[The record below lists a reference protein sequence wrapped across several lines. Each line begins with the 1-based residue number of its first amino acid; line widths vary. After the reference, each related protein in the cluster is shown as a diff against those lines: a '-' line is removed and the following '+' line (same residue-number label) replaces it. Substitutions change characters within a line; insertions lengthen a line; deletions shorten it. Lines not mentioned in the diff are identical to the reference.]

1 MNEDTEKQGE
11 KQAFD
16 PVKNIAP
23 YMWKKGQSGNPKGR
37 PKGLTMKEWLREYF
51 QTMTDE
57 EREEYLEGINKID
70 LFKMAEGN
78 PAQETKVDAKIE
90 VDYDPELKQKVE
102 TNIKG
107 LLNIPNEQLT
117 N

>member
-1 MNEDTEKQGE
+1 
-11 KQAFD
+11 
-16 PVKNIAP
+16 
-23 YMWKKGQSGNPKGR
+23 
-37 PKGLTMKEWLREYF
+37 
-51 QTMTDE
+51 
-57 EREEYLEGINKID
+57 
-70 LFKMAEGN
+70 MAEGN